1 MRTLVTGASGFL
13 GQHLLPLL
21 EGDEIWAP
29 SSGEMNLADALAVA
43 QGVAQFKPERV
54 FHLGAL
60 TSPRAASL
68 DPERAQLV
76 NVGGTRAL
84 CHALLAHTPG
94 ARLVHV
100 STCHVYGRP
109 LRTPV
114 TEAHPLNAEGAYA
127 KSKAAAEA
135 EVQAVVAEGLDAV
148 LVRPFNLFGPGQSTE
163 YALADWCAQ
172 GIAGRHHILCGDI
185 DVERDY
191 LDVRDAARG
200 LVLIGARGLMGGV
213 YNLCRGQAQPL
224 RYLMSLVAPGCEP
237 HVEPGRL
244 RAKPIARL
252 EGSRRKAGAL
262 GWEPAFSL
270 EQTAVD
276 LQLYLSSRTSI

>member
-1 MRTLVTGASGFL
+1 MKTLVTGGSGFL

-21 EGDEIWAP
+21 EPAQLWAP
-29 SSGEMNLADALAVA
+29 RSGELNLADALSVA
-43 QGVAQFKPERV
+43 QAVAQFKPDRV
-54 FHLGAL
+54 FHLGAM

-68 DPERAQLV
+68 EPERAELV

-84 CHALLAHTPG
+84 CQALLSHSPH
-94 ARLVHV
+94 ARLIHV

-127 KSKAAAEA
+127 QSKALA
-135 EVQAVVAEGLDAV
+135 EVEVQHAVSEGLDGV
-148 LVRPFNLFGPGQSTE
+148 IVRPFNLFGPGQSTE

-172 GIAGRHHILCGDI
+172 SIAGRQHILCGDV
-185 DVERDY
+185 DLERDY

-200 LVLIGARGLMGGV
+200 LVLIGQRGLKGGA
-213 YNLCRGQAQPL
+213 YNLCRGQPQPL
-224 RYLMSLVAPGCEP
+224 RYLMALVAPGCTP
-237 HVEPGRL
+237 HVEPSRL
-244 RAKPIARL
+244 RAEPIVRL

-262 GWEPAFSL
+262 GWEPALSL
-270 EQTAVD
+270 EQSAVD
-276 LQLYLSSRTSI
+276 LRLYLSSRTSI